1 MANQDIP
8 SGFKPVRGVGGSACI
23 RTGVYKVSDSYTTR
37 IPKYALVKLTG
48 GYAQAL
54 HAGQAASSNLLGCA
68 LDFVSKTGTG
78 RTVTVAHDPDQV
90 FEAQMDDNTLQNEQ
104 SLVGNSFGVTNLTAA
119 NVISTYEVLSKQEI
133 DGSAHGAWAAGRPL
147 QCVKMGDGIEN
158 VAAGSWTRLQVK
170 IAPQSHA
177 LGRGK
182 PQDLA
187 G

>member
-8 SGFKPVRGVGGSACI
+8 SGFKPVRGIGGSASI
-23 RTGVYKVSDSYTTR
+23 KTGVYKVSDSYTTR
-37 IPKYALVKLTG
+37 IPKYALVKLVG

-54 HAGQAASSNLLGCA
+54 HAAQASSSNLLGSA
-68 LDFVSKTGTG
+68 QEFVSSSGTG
-78 RTVTVAHDPDQV
+78 RTVTVAHDPAQV

-104 SLVGNSFGVTNLTAA
+104 SLVGNNFGITNLTAA
-119 NVISTYEVLSKQEI
+119 NVVSTYEVISKQEI
-133 DGSAHGAWAAGRPL
+133 DGSSHGAWAAGKPL

-177 LGRGK
+177 LGQSK